1 MGFSNEK
8 LDQFDQAIDSYKI
21 AVGFDST
28 YTLAHYNLANAYK
41 HEKQYNIAIESYKK
55 ATEIDPN
62 YAAAWFFMGY
72 AYLEKNDYHS
82 ALQNLEKAIDINP
95 DLGKEIKSFI
105 ETIKES
111 IEKLQKGLLEKFNSK

>member
-1 MGFSNEK
+1 MGVSYEK
-8 LDQFDQAIDSYKI
+8 LDQFDQAIDSYKK
-21 AVGFDST
+21 AVGIEPI
-28 YTLAHYNLANAYK
+28 YALALYNLANVYK

-62 YAAAWFFMGY
+62 YAAAWLFMGY
-72 AYLEKNDYHS
+72 AYLDKNDYHS

-95 DLGKEIKSFI
+95 DLGKDINSFI

-111 IEKLQKGLLEKFNSK
+111 IEKLQKGLLEKFNNR